1 MSRSGEYAAGTR
13 LWQSRFPAVNA
24 DRGKLLSYGYPAA
37 RILARL
43 YLPGSF
49 SAGPNLLLPRSR
61 RAGTAHHAFFY
72 IVLLNFS
79 SNSVAQAQLLQRN
92 RQSCR
97 GASGCAAAQRIS
109 PAWSF

>member
-37 RILARL
+37 RILARP

-49 SAGPNLLLPRSR
+49 FADANL
-61 RAGTAHHAFFY
+61 
-72 IVLLNFS
+72 
-79 SNSVAQAQLLQRN
+79 
-92 RQSCR
+92 
-97 GASGCAAAQRIS
+97 
-109 PAWSF
+109 